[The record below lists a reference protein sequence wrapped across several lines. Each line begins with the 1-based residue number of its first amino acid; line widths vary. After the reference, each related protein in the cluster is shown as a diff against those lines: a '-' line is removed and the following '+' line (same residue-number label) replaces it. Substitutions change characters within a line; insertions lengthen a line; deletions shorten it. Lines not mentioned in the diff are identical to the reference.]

1 MKKLLFGSM
10 LVLLFILSACG
21 GEEATKVKE
30 EKKASAA
37 ETTSEADLEEMD
49 LENMTEEDWDKINL
63 SKKEFKKML
72 DAMAEADEDGEI
84 AISSAKLTND
94 ETIEVELNNSDG
106 DTLENAMTAAI
117 MDSIIREFYKHSVY
131 YDDKEPTIVFND
143 LTGYTILENDKPI
156 EYEEDE
162 SASSDGK
169 DLGEFKLDEKVD
181 VAGTIITLSNPA
193 YTDERNEYEEEPA
206 EVLSLDVEV
215 QNATDEDL
223 YFDTYDFQVYDAD
236 GILMETY
243 ALDYLTADIKPGKN
257 TSGKGFYAVSGKGPY
272 EVYYTDFATDATAK
286 WTIEVK

>member
-37 ETTSEADLEEMD
+37 ETTSVADLEEVD

-162 SASSDGK
+162 SASSDGE

-206 EVLSLDVEV
+206 EVLSLDVAV

-236 GILMETY
+236 GTLMETY

-272 EVYYTDFATDATAK
+272 EVYYTDFVTDATAK

>member
-1 MKKLLFGSM
+1 MKKFVLGSM

-37 ETTSEADLEEMD
+37 ETTSVADLEEMD

-131 YDDKEPTIVFND
+131 CDDKEPTIVFND

-162 SASSDGK
+162 SASSDGE

-206 EVLSLDVEV
+206 EVLSLDVAV

-236 GILMETY
+236 GTLMETY

>member
-37 ETTSEADLEEMD
+37 ETASVADLEEMD

-193 YTDERNEYEEEPA
+193 YTDERNEFEEEPA
-206 EVLSLDVEV
+206 EVLSLDVAV

-236 GILMETY
+236 GTLMETY

>member
-37 ETTSEADLEEMD
+37 ETTSVSELEEMD
-49 LENMTEEDWDKINL
+49 WENMTEEDWDKVNL
-63 SKKEFKKML
+63 SKKDFKKLL
-72 DAMAEADEDGEI
+72 DAMSEPDEDGEI
-84 AISSAKLTND
+84 AISSAKLSND
-94 ETIEVELNNSDG
+94 DTIEVEFNNSDG
-106 DTLENAMTAAI
+106 DTLENGMTAAI
-117 MDSIIREFYKHSVY
+117 MDAFFRQFYKHSVY
-131 YDDKEPTIVFND
+131 YNEKEPTIVFTD
-143 LTGYTILENDKPI
+143 LTGFTIMENDKPI
-156 EYEEDE
+156 EYDEEN
-162 SASSDGK
+162 ASSDGE

-206 EVLSLDVEV
+206 EVLSFDVAV

-236 GILMETY
+236 GTLMETY

-272 EVYYTDFATDATAK
+272 EVYYTDFVTDATAK

>member
-1 MKKLLFGSM
+1 M

>member
-37 ETTSEADLEEMD
+37 ETTSVADLEEMD

-206 EVLSLDVEV
+206 EVLSLDVAV

-236 GILMETY
+236 GTLMETY

>member
-1 MKKLLFGSM
+1 M

-37 ETTSEADLEEMD
+37 ETTSVADLEEMD

-162 SASSDGK
+162 SASSDGE

-206 EVLSLDVEV
+206 EVLSLDVAV

-236 GILMETY
+236 GTLMETY

>member
-206 EVLSLDVEV
+206 EVLSLDVAV

-236 GILMETY
+236 GTLMETY

>member
-1 MKKLLFGSM
+1 MKKLLFGSI

-37 ETTSEADLEEMD
+37 ETTSVADLEEMD

-193 YTDERNEYEEEPA
+193 YTDERNEFEEEPA
-206 EVLSLDVEV
+206 EVLSLDVAV

-236 GILMETY
+236 GTLMETY

>member
-37 ETTSEADLEEMD
+37 ETTSVADLEEMD

-206 EVLSLDVEV
+206 KVLSLDVAV

-236 GILMETY
+236 GTLMETY

>member
-37 ETTSEADLEEMD
+37 ETTSVADLEEMD

-181 VAGTIITLSNPA
+181 VSGTIITLSNPA

-206 EVLSLDVEV
+206 EVLSLDVAV

-236 GILMETY
+236 GTLMETY

>member
-1 MKKLLFGSM
+1 MKKLLFGSI

-37 ETTSEADLEEMD
+37 ETTSVADLEEMD

-72 DAMAEADEDGEI
+72 GAMAEADEDGEI

-206 EVLSLDVEV
+206 EVLSLDVAV

-236 GILMETY
+236 GTLMETY

>member
-37 ETTSEADLEEMD
+37 ETTSVSDLEEMD

-193 YTDERNEYEEEPA
+193 YTDERNEFEEEPA
-206 EVLSLDVEV
+206 EVLSLDVAV

-236 GILMETY
+236 GTLMETY

>member
-37 ETTSEADLEEMD
+37 ETTSVADLEEMD

-206 EVLSLDVEV
+206 EVLSLDVAV

-236 GILMETY
+236 GTLMETY

-257 TSGKGFYAVSGKGPY
+257 TSGKGFYAVSA
-272 EVYYTDFATDATAK
+272 DFATDATAK